1 VLASGSILIICTL
14 AWTARQGVLG
24 FVGDHGQGVTP
35 VPISNTE
42 VKPLS
47 PMILLSGKV
56 GYRRL
61 CGPPQVIPGEAL
73 FFFALRFSCAA
84 FIDDGTLAQFAGS
97 SVTAETAALTLTRQV
112 DSMIWALDLLS
123 PEKCCLLD
131 PCRRV

>member
-1 VLASGSILIICTL
+1 MLASGSILIICTL

-73 FFFALRFSCAA
+73 FFFVLRFSLAA
-84 FIDDGTLAQFAGS
+84 FIDDRPLDQFAGS
-97 SVTAETAALTLTRQV
+97 TVTSETVPRTRQV
-112 DSMIWALDLLS
+112 ESMNWALELLS

>member
-1 VLASGSILIICTL
+1 MLASGSILIICTL
-14 AWTARQGVLG
+14 AWTARQGVPG

-61 CGPPQVIPGEAL
+61 YGPPQVIPGEAL
-73 FFFALRFSCAA
+73 FIFGYLFFGGGAWIVGL
-84 FIDDGTLAQFAGS
+84 G
-97 SVTAETAALTLTRQV
+97 
-112 DSMIWALDLLS
+112 
-123 PEKCCLLD
+123 
-131 PCRRV
+131 RRRSGVIRST

>member
-1 VLASGSILIICTL
+1 MLASGSILIICTL

-73 FFFALRFSCAA
+73 FFFAIHFVIDSLS
-84 FIDDGTLAQFAGS
+84 DDGSLPQLGCAMP
-97 SVTAETAALTLTRQV
+97 TAVFVALVLQY
-112 DSMIWALDLLS
+112 DSMIAALVFLS
-123 PEKCCLLD
+123 PGECGLLNAY
-131 PCRRV
+131 RRV